1 MPFLDNV
8 ALSLISGIELGK
20 KKKYIQ
26 TATDI
31 KMFVKLLNFV
41 SVAVE
46 LPFKFKKPLKLQ
58 LRIREHCQSLTFCQV
73 V

>member
-58 LRIREHCQSLTFCQV
+58 LRIREHCQSFTFCQV